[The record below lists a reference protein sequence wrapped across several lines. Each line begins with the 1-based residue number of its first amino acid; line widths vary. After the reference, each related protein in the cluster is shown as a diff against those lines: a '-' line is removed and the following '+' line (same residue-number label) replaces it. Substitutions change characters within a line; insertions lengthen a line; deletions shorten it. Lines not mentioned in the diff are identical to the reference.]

1 MRAMRWFWFR
11 VLLYLRGR
19 FDASADRRTQ
29 AKRADDAAW
38 MQRLAAKRAEAARW
52 RGRPLGLVF
61 LGDSITQNWELSGP
75 PDWADYAPV
84 WDRLFAPHGALNL
97 GYAGDATGN
106 LLWRLR
112 DGELDGLAPR
122 AVVLLIGINDILLH
136 GRRAPAV
143 VAGIDAIINEL
154 NHRVPDARVLV
165 LGLLPSRVSRWIS
178 RQSQAVNKALASRD
192 WSGTRVDCLDA
203 GNTLLVD
210 GRPDARLYC
219 DRDIN
224 PALPLLLHP
233 NKTGQERMGA
243 AVDMRLRGVL
253 T

>member
-1 MRAMRWFWFR
+1 MRWFWFR

-19 FDASADRRTQ
+19 FDASADRRAQ

-38 MQRLAAKRAEAARW
+38 LQRLAAKRAEAASW
-52 RGRPLGLVF
+52 RGRALGLVF
-61 LGDSITQNWELSGP
+61 LGDSITQNWELAGP
-75 PDWADYAPV
+75 PDWADFAPV
-84 WDRLFAPHGALNL
+84 WNRLFAPHGALNL

-122 AVVLLIGINDILLH
+122 AVVLLIGVNDILLH
-136 GRRAPAV
+136 GHSAPSV
-143 VAGIDAIINEL
+143 VAGIDAILVEL

-165 LGLLPSRVSRWIS
+165 LGLLPSRVSGWVS
-178 RQSQAVNKALASRD
+178 RQSKAVNAALASRN
-192 WSGTRVDCLDA
+192 WSGTKVDYLDV
-203 GNTLLVD
+203 GNVLLAK

-219 DRDIN
+219 DRDVD

-233 NKTGQERMGA
+233 NRTGQERIGIAINMCLQA
-243 AVDMRLRGVL
+243 HL

>member
-1 MRAMRWFWFR
+1 MRWFWFR

-19 FDASADRRTQ
+19 FDARADRRTQ
-29 AKRADDAAW
+29 GKRADDAAW
-38 MQRLAAKRAEAARW
+38 TQRLAVKRAEAASW
-52 RGRPLGLVF
+52 RGRALGLVF

-112 DGELDGLAPR
+112 DGEIDGLSPR
-122 AVVLLIGINDILLH
+122 AVVLLIGINDLLLH

-143 VAGIDAIINEL
+143 VADIEAIVSEL
-154 NHRVPDARVLV
+154 NRRVPDARVLL
-165 LGLLPSRVSRWIS
+165 LGLLPSRVSAWIS
-178 RQSQAVNKALASRD
+178 RQSKEVNDALASRD
-192 WSGTRVDCLDA
+192 RRGTNVDYLDV
-203 GNTLLVD
+203 GNMLLTD
-210 GRPDARLYC
+210 GRPDAALFC
-219 DRDIN
+219 DREIN

-233 NKTGQERMGA
+233 NKLGQERIGTA
-243 AVDMRLRGVL
+243 ISIHLRAFL